1 MSTDKEYFAFIS
13 YKREDEKWAEWLQ
26 HKLEHYRLPVNVRKE
41 NAALPQTI
49 RPIFKD
55 TSELAAGVL
64 AEEIRNALENSKFLI
79 VVCSPRAAQS
89 EWVGK
94 EVQTFIDMGRSDKI
108 IPFIIGG
115 TPFSQDPKEECFP
128 SALLNLPKEQELLGV
143 NINEMGR
150 DAAVVKVVA
159 RMFDL
164 KFDTLWQRYEREQ
177 KRRRMGIIGGISA
190 LAILAFVIAGIFIS
204 LNKQLQITIQQ
215 LAEERDNLKD
225 ANNTYSKLSDDLKQ
239 YTYSGELFGNGDG
252 YRMCD
257 YHPNEPIVAFS
268 DNWGFWLHY
277 LNSGKEILLPTDEY
291 SIRDAV
297 ALSFSVNGEE
307 LMAEVAGGEILIWNV
322 RSNELIQ
329 HYERDDSYRNS
340 KEFNNKFPMY
350 HQEKDKTNQVRNLSL
365 STNYDLKDHR
375 INIYDKNHK
384 KICSTKLEIGK
395 DSTFISLYNPQ
406 YDEILFIT
414 DQKAALYDD
423 TKKEFVLFFKG
434 YHAPEGIE
442 FSESGEYL
450 RIDNDIYTRAINQ
463 KIDTIR
469 NLKYTMAPIAKIP
482 KFPKEYDSNY
492 DIVTHSSLEVETS
505 DDDIRRNIIYRR
517 GDITKKITVLKSYT
531 MGNGQECVVDAL
543 FVGSDKII
551 AIVDHGR
558 YRIYNT
564 RTGALM
570 GTLDDF
576 IFDFN
581 KNMEHEKEI
590 SHAESGVAKTKYIDK
605 KLYIISTGGIIRVY
619 NVDQYR
625 LETVIELPFGR
636 NDDNWYKP
644 IDVIYFADDGSHIY
658 YSIKDDPYYYQCELP
673 DIK

>member
-1 MSTDKEYFAFIS
+1 MSTTKEYFAFIS

-26 HKLEHYRLPVNVRKE
+26 QKLEHYRLPVNVRKE

-64 AEEIRNALENSKFLI
+64 AEEIRNALGNSKFLI

-115 TPFSQDPKEECFP
+115 TPFSQNPKEECFP
-128 SALLNLPKEQELLGV
+128 AALLNLPKEKELLGV

-177 KRRRMGIIGGISA
+177 KKRRMGLIGGISA

-204 LNKQLQITIQQ
+204 LNEELKVTISDRDTALDRIRQDSVTLVHHIQRIQEDSLKLSTQNDSITHQNTLILQQRNELNKTNQQLQLSNQQ

-239 YTYSGELFGNGDG
+239 YTYSGELYGNNEG
-252 YRMCD
+252 YVICD
-257 YHPNEPIVAFS
+257 YHPYEPIVAFF
-268 DNWGFWLHY
+268 DKWGFWLHY

-291 SIRDAV
+291 SIRDAG

-307 LMAEVAGGEILIWNV
+307 LMAEVARGEILIWNV

-329 HYERDDSYRNS
+329 HYEWDDGYRNS

-350 HQEKDKTNQVRNLSL
+350 HQKKEYHQKKDKTNQVRNLSL
-365 STNYDLKDHR
+365 STNYDLKNHR

-384 KICSTKLEIGK
+384 KICSTKLGIGK

-423 TKKEFVLFFKG
+423 TKKDFVLFFKG
-434 YHAPEGIE
+434 YHFPMGIE

-450 RIDNDIYTRAINQ
+450 RIDNDIYTRSINQ

-469 NLKYTMAPIAKIP
+469 NLKYTMAPITKTP
-482 KFPKEYDSNY
+482 KFSKEYDSHY
-492 DIVTHSSLEVETS
+492 DIATHASLEMGSLEDCT
-505 DDDIRRNIIYRR
+505 DIIYRC
-517 GDITKKITVLKSYT
+517 GNIIKK
-531 MGNGQECVVDAL
+531 
-543 FVGSDKII
+543 
-551 AIVDHGR
+551 
-558 YRIYNT
+558 
-564 RTGALM
+564 
-570 GTLDDF
+570 
-576 IFDFN
+576 
-581 KNMEHEKEI
+581 
-590 SHAESGVAKTKYIDK
+590 
-605 KLYIISTGGIIRVY
+605 
-619 NVDQYR
+619 
-625 LETVIELPFGR
+625 
-636 NDDNWYKP
+636 
-644 IDVIYFADDGSHIY
+644 
-658 YSIKDDPYYYQCELP
+658 
-673 DIK
+673 